1 MASTP
6 QINKSMSGFE
16 WTMVV
21 ILSIVWGGS
30 FFFQGVAVKELP
42 PLTIVFLRVALATS
56 VLLFIMAVSGVKF
69 PKSQKV

>member
-6 QINKSMSGFE
+6 QINKSMSGVE

-56 VLLFIMAVSGVKF
+56 VLLVIMAVSGVKF